1 MLCVD
6 FLLVVTCA
14 CDLEGGDQEDH
25 RGNYRNKGTYAHTSK
40 HTVITKVF

>member
-14 CDLEGGDQEDH
+14 RVLVGGDQEDH
-25 RGNYRNKGTYAHTSK
+25 GGNYRNKGTYTHTST